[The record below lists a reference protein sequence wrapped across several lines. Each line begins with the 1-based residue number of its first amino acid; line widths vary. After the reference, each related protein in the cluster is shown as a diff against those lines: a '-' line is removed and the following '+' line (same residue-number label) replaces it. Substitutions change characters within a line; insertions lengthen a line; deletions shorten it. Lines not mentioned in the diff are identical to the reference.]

1 MRFFFICRLDSFRF
15 GQLRYVGTHKRK
27 SLSCGYKKTA
37 RGPVPKGLREKTAQM
52 RPGGAFTAA
61 TQGRIRP
68 GPPNWAF
75 KKAPNL
81 VNINWSIMLFW
92 PQYGN
97 IQLAGL
103 AGLIP
108 IYGKVNGQIQIQS
121 PTDIR
126 RFAGSHTVAGY
137 SIRRINGMDTHGR
150 HRSCRRCRRSCR
162 GRWRRGRR

>member
-1 MRFFFICRLDSFRF
+1 MVTYSGAYDI
-15 GQLRYVGTHKRK
+15 GALRYVGTHKRK

-37 RGPVPKGLREKTAQM
+37 RAPVPKGLREKTAQM

-75 KKAPNL
+75 KKPLYLGNF
-81 VNINWSIMLFW
+81 NWSIMPFLSHF
-92 PQYGN
+92 GN

-126 RFAGSHTVAGY
+126 RFAGSHTVAG
-137 SIRRINGMDTHGR
+137 
-150 HRSCRRCRRSCR
+150 
-162 GRWRRGRR
+162 